1 MRPRCALPVVAAVV
15 LLAGCAATPGAGV
28 LGTGCV
34 KPDPETF
41 KDVDWTTVRQ
51 IDIRVR
57 QGDFTPNLVR
67 MRQGAA
73 YVLRINNRDD
83 DTRRFNA
90 RDFFA
95 TLKIDRILVGDQEL
109 DDPCPTGLTV
119 PPRRIVEIRFIADRD
134 GRYEFAD
141 SFLPPFVGAPDGIL
155 VVEEAV
161 PPVAQIQLL
170 PPRDAI
176 PTFPLTPAVTPT
188 VPPVPP
194 AAPPP
199 ASPAAAPAAPVAP
212 APEATP
218 APEAPA
224 EKAPEEPPSLE
235 TPPAEPAPSSLPPAP
250 GGGLFGQ

>member
-1 MRPRCALPVVAAVV
+1 MTPRRALPVVAAAV
-15 LLAGCAATPGAGV
+15 LLAGCAATPVVGV

-41 KDVDWTTVRQ
+41 KEVDWTVVRQ

-57 QGDFTPNLVR
+57 QGDFTPNLIR

-95 TLKIDRILVGDQEL
+95 TLKVDRILVGDQEL
-109 DDPCPTGLTV
+109 DDPCPTGLIV

-134 GRYEFAD
+134 GRYEFDD
-141 SFLPPFVGAPDGIL
+141 SFLPWFLSHGPDGIL
-155 VVEEAV
+155 VVEEAA
-161 PPVAQIQLL
+161 PPIAQLQLL
-170 PPRDAI
+170 PPRETI
-176 PTFPLTPAVTPT
+176 PTFPLTPAVTPAA
-188 VPPVPP
+188 PPVPP
-194 AAPPP
+194 AAPARPAATP
-199 ASPAAAPAAPVAP
+199 ASPAAP
-212 APEATP
+212 APEVTP
-218 APEAPA
+218 APEVPA
-224 EKAPEEPPSLE
+224 EKVPEETPSVE
-235 TPPAEPAPSSLPPAP
+235 PTPAAPAPSSLPPAP

>member
-1 MRPRCALPVVAAVV
+1 LRPRCVLPVAAAVV
-15 LLAGCAATPGAGV
+15 LLAGCAATPVADLLGAG
-28 LGTGCV
+28 CV
-34 KPDPETF
+34 RPDPGTF
-41 KDVDWTTVRQ
+41 QDVDWTAVRQ

-109 DDPCPTGLTV
+109 DDPCPIGLIV

-141 SFLPPFVGAPDGIL
+141 SILPPFVGAPDGIL
-155 VVEEAV
+155 VVEEAA
-161 PPVAQIQLL
+161 PPIAQLQLL
-170 PPRDAI
+170 PPRDTI
-176 PTFPLTPAVTPT
+176 PTFPLTPAVTP
-188 VPPVPP
+188 
-194 AAPPP
+194 AAPPVTPAAP
-199 ASPAAAPAAPVAP
+199 ASPAAAPISPAVP
-212 APEATP
+212 APEVTP
-218 APEAPA
+218 APKVPA
-224 EKAPEEPPSLE
+224 EKGPEETPSLE
-235 TPPAEPAPSSLPPAP
+235 PAPAEPAPSSLPPAP

>member
-1 MRPRCALPVVAAVV
+1 MKPRCALPVIAAVI
-15 LLAGCAATPGAGV
+15 LLAGCAATPVAD
-28 LGTGCV
+28 LFGTGCV

-41 KDVDWTTVRQ
+41 KDIDWTIVRQ

-57 QGDFTPNLVR
+57 HGDFTPNLVR
-67 MRQGAA
+67 LRQGAA

-95 TLKIDRILVGDQEL
+95 TLKIDRILVGNQEL
-109 DDPCPTGLTV
+109 DDPCPTGLIV
-119 PPRRIVEIRFIADRD
+119 PPRQIVEVRLIADRD
-134 GRYEFAD
+134 GRYEFSD

-155 VVEEAV
+155 VVEEAL

-176 PTFPLTPAVTPT
+176 PTFPLTPAVTP
-188 VPPVPP
+188 PASSAPP
-194 AAPPP
+194 AEPAP

-212 APEATP
+212 APDVTP
-218 APEAPA
+218 ASEAPA
-224 EKAPEEPPSLE
+224 EKAPEETPSLE
-235 TPPAEPAPSSLPPAP
+235 LPPAEPAPSSPPPAP